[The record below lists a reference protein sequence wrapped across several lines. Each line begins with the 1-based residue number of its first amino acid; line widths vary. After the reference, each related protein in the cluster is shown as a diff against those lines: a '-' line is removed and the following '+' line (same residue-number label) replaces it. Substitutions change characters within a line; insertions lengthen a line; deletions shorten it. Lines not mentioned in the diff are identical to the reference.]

1 MKQDKLFHRILKIL
15 LIVFMSIGALVLLL
29 LFLAPSDPMAP
40 EEVDLLNSRVGIII
54 NYGII
59 LLIIGAAIA
68 VIFPLIT
75 VILNP
80 KNAIKLLLVVVLLVV
95 FAGLSYI
102 FASGNIDGAV
112 YEKFEITTSTSKMVG
127 GALILTYILIGLAI
141 VSIIFSSIRKM
152 LK

>member
-1 MKQDKLFHRILKIL
+1 
-15 LIVFMSIGALVLLL
+15 MSIGALVLLL
-29 LFLAPSDPMAP
+29 LFLAPSDPITQ
-40 EEVDLLNSRVGIII
+40 EEVSLLNSRVGIII

-80 KNAIKLLLVVVLLVV
+80 KNAIKLLAVVVLLVV
-95 FAGLSYI
+95 FAGLSYV
-102 FASGNIDGAV
+102 FASGNTDGAV
-112 YEKFEITTSTSKMVG
+112 YEKFEVTASTSKMVG
-127 GALILTYILIGLAI
+127 GALILTYVLIGVA
-141 VSIIFSSIRKM
+141 VASIIFSSIRKM